1 MPKTDCFFVE
11 RLSTV
16 IQPQC
21 NEEIRISKLRA
32 NNNEHKSFYLQSDN
46 FAESVL
52 AVLCSGYV
60 VAKHKTRGC
69 KAQNII
75 TSWDAECGN
84 VAFMPC
90 TSGATLEVGTY
101 FDICVAGYNRY
112 KLVYDEHMGY
122 FKISNSSS
130 QGNADIIHVKAHVF
144 QANKIVI
151 VPNEHRDRDARR
163 MRVMNVNRE
172 TTRGRHRLRFPSFD
186 NPNNNPNTV
195 STSYHLTLRQF

>member
-1 MPKTDCFFVE
+1 MMSIWGKQRRSNKMWQWNYCYPQICFV
-11 RLSTV
+11 LV
-16 IQPQC
+16 
-21 NEEIRISKLRA
+21 NNGISVFISR
-32 NNNEHKSFYLQSDN
+32 
-46 FAESVL
+46 
-52 AVLCSGYV
+52 
-60 VAKHKTRGC
+60 
-69 KAQNII
+69 
-75 TSWDAECGN
+75 
-84 VAFMPC
+84 
-90 TSGATLEVGTY
+90 
-101 FDICVAGYNRY
+101 
-112 KLVYDEHMGY
+112 Y